1 MSMDNKIHILVV
13 EDDNDIQE
21 LMCHHLEKEGFH
33 TIRVSDG
40 DSALLYVKSHHIDV
54 ILLDLNLPKVSGL
67 EVLKTIRYSYQLN
80 TRIIIVSA
88 RTDEIDIITA
98 LELGAD
104 NYLPKPFSHKVLVAN
119 VKALLRR
126 TEKSSETA
134 QVQEEESIVA
144 GKLSINLLRYE
155 VLYDEKIIPL
165 SATEFSLLAF
175 LASYPGRVFTRNQI
189 ITKLKGDDYPV
200 TLRSIDVQ
208 IASLR
213 RKLKDAGDLIQTVWG
228 IGYSFQDSV

>member
-1 MSMDNKIHILVV
+1 MDNDIQILVV
-13 EDDNDIQE
+13 EDDGDIQE

-40 DSALLYVKSHHIDV
+40 ESALDYVRSEQVDL

-67 EVLKTIRYSYQLN
+67 DVLKTIRYTYQMN
-80 TRIIIVSA
+80 THIIIASA
-88 RTDEIDIITA
+88 RTDESDIITA

-104 NYLPKPFSHKVLVAN
+104 NYLPKPFSPKVLVAN

-126 TEKSSETA
+126 SHEHNIKKIEKQANQIE
-134 QVQEEESIVA
+134 A
-144 GKLSINLLRYE
+144 GPLSIDLLRYE
-155 VLYDEKIIPL
+155 VTCGGEVISL

-175 LASYPGRVFTRNQI
+175 LASFPGRVFTRNQI
-189 ITKLKGDDYPV
+189 ISKLKGDDYPV
-200 TLRSIDVQ
+200 TQRSIDVQ

-213 RKLKDAGDLIQTVWG
+213 KKLKEAGELINTVWG
-228 IGYSFQDSV
+228 IGYSFQDKM